1 MAEHGRCHS
10 FQSHACDE
18 RATTP
23 DREHGGVR
31 HTVVGSTY
39 TPVPIGHDAKAR
51 IGPVLATS
59 QGVSV
64 QPMACPGRASTIQR
78 HQSDPPSKVRIVFT
92 TGANAIAI
100 AVLIAVILILAAMKS
115 DDFQVERSLVVRGRS
130 APQSCGRGLAGA
142 RKKSVWPLYFP
153 SSGSTSLP
161 QSWVAWPNPSLGHVR
176 FFAVR
181 PGRDAGSH
189 RLAKST
195 ACGREAGVTRRR
207 LGRIHFHDEEI
218 ALELEFSG
226 GGSTGSIVQIAEMQ
240 REKMQ

>member
-1 MAEHGRCHS
+1 MTEHGRCHS

-92 TGANAIAI
+92 TGAIAIAI

-115 DDFQVERSLVVRGRS
+115 DDFQVERSLVVGAICTSVVRSRAGWCPEEIRLAFILSVERVDELAAILGCVAEPKPGACTIFRCPTRTGRWFAS
-130 APQSCGRGLAGA
+130 AGQIDCVRKGGR
-142 RKKSVWPLYFP
+142 
-153 SSGSTSLP
+153 
-161 QSWVAWPNPSLGHVR
+161 
-176 FFAVR
+176 
-181 PGRDAGSH
+181 RDAAQARAISFP
-189 RLAKST
+189 R
-195 ACGREAGVTRRR
+195 
-207 LGRIHFHDEEI
+207 
-218 ALELEFSG
+218 
-226 GGSTGSIVQIAEMQ
+226 
-240 REKMQ
+240 